1 MKLPYVDESGGRD
14 RSDVL
19 VLDGL
24 LSGSMRLS
32 STEFLKE
39 EEDRH
44 AV

>member
-1 MKLPYVDESGGRD
+1 MKLLYVDESGGRD

-24 LSGSMRLS
+24 LSGAIRVS
-32 STEFLKE
+32 SNEFLKE